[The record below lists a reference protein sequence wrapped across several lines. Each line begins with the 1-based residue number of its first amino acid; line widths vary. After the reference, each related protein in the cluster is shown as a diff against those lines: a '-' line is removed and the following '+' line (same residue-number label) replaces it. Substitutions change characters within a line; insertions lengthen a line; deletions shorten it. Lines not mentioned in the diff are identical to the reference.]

1 MYIQTTGVDIWPQEV
16 VFRALHY
23 NINNHTATEG
33 GVCKV
38 AALISSDWGVRTTAV
53 PNGNVNIAVCLLDG
67 GQTLLPPP
75 TPFFS
80 FAKYNLTEQFNM
92 ETIL

>member
-1 MYIQTTGVDIWPQEV
+1 MATGSGVQSPPLQHKQSHSY
-16 VFRALHY
+16 R
-23 NINNHTATEG
+23 G

-38 AALISSDWGVRTTAV
+38 AALISSDWGVSQSVRTTAV

>member
-1 MYIQTTGVDIWPQEV
+1 MATGSGVQSPPLQHKQSHSY
-16 VFRALHY
+16 R
-23 NINNHTATEG
+23 G

-75 TPFFS
+75 TPFFLLQNIILQNNS
-80 FAKYNLTEQFNM
+80 IWKPFCKVCTINLF
-92 ETIL
+92 LV

>member
-1 MYIQTTGVDIWPQEV
+1 M
-16 VFRALHY
+16 FRALHY

-33 GVCKV
+33 ESARL

-53 PNGNVNIAVCLLDG
+53 PNGNENIAVCLLDG

-80 FAKYNLTEQFNM
+80 FAKYNHTEQFNM

>member
-1 MYIQTTGVDIWPQEV
+1 MATGSGVQSPPLQHKQSHSY
-16 VFRALHY
+16 R
-23 NINNHTATEG
+23 G

-80 FAKYNLTEQFNM
+80 FAKYNRQFNM